1 MIGGKLN
8 SFQNIV
14 LIVENLKIGGY
25 QRLCLDQAYEL
36 SERNIPCRI
45 LVLNES
51 STETND
57 GLDSMESD
65 LIKRFKIEIIYVT
78 GSRLDQFKKFH
89 KIFSVEKN
97 PSIVI
102 SHTLRATVII
112 NLLRKIS
119 SCDLKILTTIH
130 QIPLLTDKRQR
141 FKRYIYSQ
149 FTDSLFGYSTAVVSL
164 WNAGIEKSF
173 LLKLFCKRKKIT
185 LLRNGIYLNRLPV
198 AYEKENK
205 LRVIFLARETFWKG
219 FNRIPELMQKSALVD
234 SRFLLI
240 MPKLASNF
248 EQDFPDNLR
257 ERIDLLIG
265 KTIKSLSPSEG
276 DVHIYPTNYGLQD
289 VLIESISLNCLEM
302 ACLGIP
308 SFITEGGLSTWPEFV
323 GSPLFI
329 EESWK
334 DLNET
339 SSKILSVSRKGLQI
353 EESIKLRKIIN
364 ISNQIDDLL
373 TYL

>member
-1 MIGGKLN
+1 
-8 SFQNIV
+8 
-14 LIVENLKIGGY
+14 
-25 QRLCLDQAYEL
+25 
-36 SERNIPCRI
+36 
-45 LVLNES
+45 
-51 STETND
+51 
-57 GLDSMESD
+57 
-65 LIKRFKIEIIYVT
+65 
-78 GSRLDQFKKFH
+78 
-89 KIFSVEKN
+89 
-97 PSIVI
+97 
-102 SHTLRATVII
+102 
-112 NLLRKIS
+112 
-119 SCDLKILTTIH
+119 
-130 QIPLLTDKRQR
+130 
-141 FKRYIYSQ
+141 
-149 FTDSLFGYSTAVVSL
+149 
-164 WNAGIEKSF
+164 
-173 LLKLFCKRKKIT
+173 
-185 LLRNGIYLNRLPV
+185 
-198 AYEKENK
+198 
-205 LRVIFLARETFWKG
+205 
-219 FNRIPELMQKSALVD
+219 MQKSALVD

-308 SFITEGGLSTWPEFV
+308 SFITEGGLSTWPEFA